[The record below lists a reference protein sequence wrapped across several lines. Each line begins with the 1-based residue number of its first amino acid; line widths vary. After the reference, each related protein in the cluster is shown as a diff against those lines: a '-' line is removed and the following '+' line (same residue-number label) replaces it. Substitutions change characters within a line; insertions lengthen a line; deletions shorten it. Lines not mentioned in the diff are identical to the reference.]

1 MLCPEVQSMSSEIPH
16 AGEIWMTRFD
26 SAYPHEPATIRPS
39 IIIAPATQFDHA
51 FASSVVVPFTT
62 TFHNFRFCYDV
73 LPTLENGLR
82 AQSYAQCDQ
91 LRSIN
96 KDRFIE
102 KLGIIEIDHWQTIRE
117 LVRQFLNL

>member
-1 MLCPEVQSMSSEIPH
+1 MSSEMPH
-16 AGEIWMTRFD
+16 AGEIWITRFD
-26 SAYPHEPATIRPS
+26 SAYPHEPAAIRPS
-39 IIIAPATQFDHA
+39 IIIAPGTQFDHA

-96 KDRFIE
+96 KNRFTE

>member
-1 MLCPEVQSMSSEIPH
+1 MASELPH
-16 AGEIWMTRFD
+16 AGEIWITQFEN
-26 SAYPHEPATIRPS
+26 AYPHEPAAIRPS
-39 IIIAPATQFDHA
+39 IIIAPANQFDHA
-51 FASSVVVPFTT
+51 FVSSVVIPFTT
-62 TFHNFRFCYDV
+62 TFHNFKFCYEV

-82 AQSYAQCDQ
+82 ARSYAQCDQ
-91 LRSIN
+91 VRAIN

>member
-1 MLCPEVQSMSSEIPH
+1 MSSEMPH

-26 SAYPHEPATIRPS
+26 SAYPHEPAAIRPS

-82 AQSYAQCDQ
+82 VQSYAQCDQ

-96 KDRFIE
+96 KNRFTE